1 MIDFPKPLRVAVLAA
16 NLSQGGAEKQLV
28 YMARALQD
36 AGVTTR
42 IYSLTRGQHY
52 ESILRTIGLEPVWVG
67 RRGHPLLRLKTL
79 ARHLQGFRPEV
90 IQSTHSFANLY
101 AGLLGR
107 LLGAVSVGA
116 LRCSLQHCRE
126 GNGPWTRWLVTLP
139 TALIVNSQTAR
150 DDLLQSRLIS
160 QERVFLLPNAIE
172 LEEYDRR
179 DCSAPGAFPERTGL
193 TAGFVGRLIG
203 VKRPDRFLRV
213 VALAAKE
220 EPTIRGL
227 VVGDGPERASLE
239 KQAVQLG
246 LKPHQIR
253 FLGQRPDV
261 PRLLQEIDVLVHCSE
276 DEGLP
281 NVVLEAMAA
290 RLPVI
295 TTPAG
300 DAKIMVEDGH
310 NGYVVPFDD
319 ITAMA
324 ERLVQ
329 LARKP
334 SLKQAMG
341 HVGRQQ
347 VERQYSYDRLADRL
361 LSIYHRLLHEQSRGG
376 LPCD

>member
-1 MIDFPKPLRVAVLAA
+1 M
-16 NLSQGGAEKQLV
+16 
-28 YMARALQD
+28 
-36 AGVTTR
+36 
-42 IYSLTRGQHY
+42 
-52 ESILRTIGLEPVWVG
+52 
-67 RRGHPLLRLKTL
+67 
-79 ARHLQGFRPEV
+79 
-90 IQSTHSFANLY
+90 
-101 AGLLGR
+101 
-107 LLGAVSVGA
+107 
-116 LRCSLQHCRE
+116 
-126 GNGPWTRWLVTLP
+126 
-139 TALIVNSQTAR
+139 
-150 DDLLQSRLIS
+150 
-160 QERVFLLPNAIE
+160 
-172 LEEYDRR
+172 
-179 DCSAPGAFPERTGL
+179 
-193 TAGFVGRLIG
+193 
-203 VKRPDRFLRV
+203 
-213 VALAAKE
+213 
-220 EPTIRGL
+220 
-227 VVGDGPERASLE
+227 
-239 KQAVQLG
+239 
-246 LKPHQIR
+246 
-253 FLGQRPDV
+253 
-261 PRLLQEIDVLVHCSE
+261 LVHCSE